1 LAADFRKGGPEA
13 IAKVRKYQPAAYMK
27 ICALSGDEVG
37 AFRRRQGGI
46 ELIKE
51 LIAERDAA
59 ANAKDLWGSLARP
72 ARKRRRRHGGA
83 NAGTEQWT

>member
-83 NAGTEQWT
+83 NAGTGQWT